1 MNKSFHSSIIK
12 NLLNH
17 FEGQGIDIDSILSKS
32 EINLEDVEQTIPS
45 NKFGCFIEQVCTKVN
60 DNRIGLK
67 LGFQSPLSTLG
78 IMGQIYQSC
87 ETFEQVLSKMKKYIE
102 VLDNLNTYTYQIQ
115 GNKIIHQTI
124 GDDNFRKIYPVAERQ
139 IIEHNIGFSIRCKRE
154 YLGREIKPIEIWSP
168 YQKDGNTDILENYF
182 ECKVLFG
189 RPYMA
194 IILPIEML
202 KWKVPTA
209 SPDALFLYENY
220 CKALIMQKTSWSLK
234 VKNCIWAQFQINVP
248 TLSLVAKQLSV
259 SERTLQRYLKEDENS
274 FQSILDQMRLEMATF
289 YLKQSNITV
298 VEISYRLGFD
308 VVNSFNRFFKAKTG
322 TNPLTFRLNYR
333 N

>member
-1 MNKSFHSSIIK
+1 MNKNFQSSIIK
-12 NLLNH
+12 NVLNH
-17 FEGQGIDIDSILSKS
+17 LEGQGIDIDSILTKS
-32 EINLEDVEQTIPS
+32 EINLEAVDQTIPS
-45 NKFGCFIEQVCTKVN
+45 NKFGFVIEQVCAKVN
-60 DNRIGLK
+60 DNRLGLK

-87 ETFEQVLSKMKKYIE
+87 ETFEQVLSKMKQYIK

-115 GNKIIHQTI
+115 DNKIIHQTI
-124 GDDNFRKIYPVAERQ
+124 GDDNFRKMYPVAERQ
-139 IIEHNIGFSIRCKRE
+139 IVEHNIGFSIRCKRE

-168 YQKDGNTDILENYF
+168 YQKDGRTDLLENYF
-182 ECKVLFG
+182 DCKVQFG
-189 RPYMA
+189 KPFMA

-209 SPDALFLYENY
+209 SPEALLLYENY
-220 CKALIMQKTSWSLK
+220 CRSLLAQKSSWSLK
-234 VKNCIWAQFQINVP
+234 VKNCLWAQFQINVP
-248 TLSLVAKQLSV
+248 TLSFVAKQLSV
-259 SERTLQRYLKEDENS
+259 SERTLQRNLKDDESS

-289 YLKQSNITV
+289 YLKQSNMTIT
-298 VEISYRLGFD
+298 EISDRLGFE

-322 TNPLTFRLNYR
+322 TNPLSFRLNYR